1 MIKRIEACHSRRLKE
16 RIDDK
21 SNAMNHLEDE
31 IGEVDLY
38 RKILLMI
45 GEIKA
50 SLRRIDDIVD
60 ATVASVD
67 IIAEAI
73 KVNIGVAVGDKII
86 VMMSRGALM

>member
-1 MIKRIEACHSRRLKE
+1 
-16 RIDDK
+16 
-21 SNAMNHLEDE
+21 MNHLEDE

-73 KVNIGVAVGDKII
+73 KVNIGVEVGDKII

>member
-1 MIKRIEACHSRRLKE
+1 
-16 RIDDK
+16 
-21 SNAMNHLEDE
+21 MNHLEDE
-31 IGEVDLY
+31 IGKVDQY

-60 ATVASVD
+60 TTVASVD

-73 KVNIGVAVGDKII
+73 KVNIGVAVGE
-86 VMMSRGALM
+86 MMSRGAPT

>member
-1 MIKRIEACHSRRLKE
+1 MDRF
-16 RIDDK
+16 DDK
-21 SNAMNHLEDE
+21 SNAMNRLENE
-31 IGEVDLY
+31 TGEVDHY

-73 KVNIGVAVGDKII
+73 KVNT
-86 VMMSRGALM
+86 

>member
-1 MIKRIEACHSRRLKE
+1 
-16 RIDDK
+16 
-21 SNAMNHLEDE
+21 MNHLEDE

>member
-1 MIKRIEACHSRRLKE
+1 ME

-31 IGEVDLY
+31 IGEVDQY

-73 KVNIGVAVGDKII
+73 KVNIGVAVGDMII
-86 VMMSRGALM
+86 VMMSRGAPT